1 MPEKTKRF
9 TMKLEPELHDWFI
22 RYAQA
27 HNAGMSAIIRE
38 FLLMLKKIND
48 GEVGQR
54 RLDTI

>member
-9 TMKLEPELHDWFI
+9 TMKLEPELHDWFS

-27 HNAGMSAIIRE
+27 HGAGMSAIIRE
-38 FLLMLKKIND
+38 FLLLLKKIND
-48 GEVGQR
+48 KEVGQR